1 MDTEVVWHGT
11 AEEANDFAT
20 ALAHNCNCQY
30 DTDGN
35 RIVTCA
41 AHVLA
46 EDQRTIDRLVFARY
60 MAARL
65 VEQEFG
71 LTSIHDTRG

>member
-1 MDTEVVWHGT
+1 VDTEVVWHGT

-20 ALAHNCNCQY
+20 ALGHNCTCQY
-30 DTDGN
+30 DSDGS
-35 RIVTCA
+35 RIGTCA

-71 LTSIHDTRG
+71 LPSVRDARG